1 MPLANLGLKSGDD
14 TTQQAT
20 KAGVILARVGFAM
33 RGVLYA
39 FIGIVTLYIGCGTG
53 KSGTASQKG
62 AMKILADEPGG
73 FVMLVLVVVGFI
85 GYGLWLLSMAIRGT
99 NKEKGWKAIL
109 FRIENLFKALVH
121 FALAAYA
128 ASMLSSDGASSS
140 GSSSGSMQKT
150 WTGKLMQST
159 GGRCLLGLIGAIVVI
174 VAIMQLKKAW
184 TAKFMEVMGIE
195 GLRGRKRKF
204 ILIAGRVGYVA
215 RGLILGLVGVGV
227 IIAAATSD
235 ASEAKG
241 IDGTLREVASYPGG
255 KAVLIF
261 MAIGFWCFA
270 AFQIACACWA
280 KIE

>member
-99 NKEKGWKAIL
+99 HKKSGCKAVL
-109 FRIENLFKALVH
+109 FRIENLVKAIIH
-121 FALAAYA
+121 FALAAVA
-128 ASMLSSDGASSS
+128 ANMLANS
-140 GSSSGSMQKT
+140 GSSSGSSGSMRKT

-159 GGRCLLGLIGAIVVI
+159 GGRFLLALIGVIFIIIAIAQFV
-174 VAIMQLKKAW
+174 KAW
-184 TAKFMEVMGIE
+184 KAKFMEGMGIE
-195 GLRGRKRKF
+195 ALQGRKRKF

-280 KIE
+280 RID